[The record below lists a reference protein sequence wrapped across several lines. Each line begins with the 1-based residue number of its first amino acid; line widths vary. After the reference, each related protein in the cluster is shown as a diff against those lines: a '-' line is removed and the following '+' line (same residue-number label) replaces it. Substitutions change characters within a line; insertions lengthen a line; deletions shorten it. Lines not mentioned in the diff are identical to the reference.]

1 MKYNS
6 ISPVKQIKTS
16 IIKPT
21 CIIVLTTVLLTAC
34 GNPGERRVTN
44 GSGSK
49 LEAPNILFIMSD
61 DHTSQAISAYGGML
75 GEVCPTPNID
85 RLAEEGMLFSNCFVT
100 NSICT
105 PSRAAIMTGKYAH
118 KNGVYKF
125 TALDHRQPTLPKIMQ
140 QAGYQ
145 TALIGKY
152 HLHSNPVG
160 LDYFEVLPGQGD
172 YHNPDF
178 IKIGDEHPSGWV
190 QHGKRTRY
198 EGHSS
203 DVIADRTLEYLKNLR
218 DPDKPFM
225 LFCHFKAPHD
235 NWEFAERYSDFLE
248 DVEIPEPSNLFD
260 DYERRDALSKT
271 LQYIGSEWG
280 DHTNFEEQTG
290 HLEGIEKKKMQYQ
303 LYMKKYLR
311 CVKGVDDNMGRIL
324 DYLDDSG
331 LAENTLV
338 IYTGDQGFFLG
349 EHGLYDKRFMY
360 EEALRMPFLMRWPAH
375 IQEGSVSDGMILN
388 VDFAPTMM
396 DAAGIESHP
405 EMQGRSFLDLSKGTI
420 PSDWRESMYYRYYY
434 SHFETEPHYGIRT
447 HTHKLIYFNRIDQ
460 WELYDLEKDP
470 MEMKNVYDHPDY
482 QDIVV
487 SLKAELDR
495 LQMELGDKKE
505 DVGDFPNVGELVA
518 NPLHVAP
525 DVDLASGSLSVLVRF
540 RTRVGG
546 TLFST
551 GDIEHGLKEIW
562 DEGVN
567 CVTLVAGESGLLFF
581 DGKKEYFLESRI
593 SDDEWHTV
601 ALMVVEGQPTIY
613 LDGKATREIESRISK
628 EGFPQNFNI
637 GAGLDENGELGYN
650 FRGEISQVLIYD
662 ESLTVKQIE
671 LFASDG
677 IPDGKKILSFS
688 SP

>member
-1 MKYNS
+1 MYQRMNKRA
-6 ISPVKQIKTS
+6 IRKV
-16 IIKPT
+16 
-21 CIIVLTTVLLTAC
+21 IIVVTAILLNAC
-34 GNPGERRVTN
+34 GNPGDRRATN
-44 GSGSK
+44 GSGTN
-49 LEAPNILFIMSD
+49 LELPNILFIMSD

-75 GEVCPTPNID
+75 GSVCPTPNID
-85 RLAEEGMLFSNCFVT
+85 RLAKEGMLFSNCFVT
-100 NSICT
+100 NSICS

-140 QAGYQ
+140 GAGYQ

-190 QHGKRTRY
+190 QMGKRTTY

-203 DVIADRTLEYLKNLR
+203 DVIADRALDYLKNRR

-235 NWEFAERYSDFLE
+235 TWEFAERYSDYLE
-248 DVEIPEPSNLFD
+248 DVEIPEPTNLFD
-260 DYERRDALSKT
+260 DYEGRDALSKT
-271 LQYIGSEWG
+271 LQYVGSRWG
-280 DHTNFEEQTG
+280 DHTNFEDQTG

-311 CVKGVDDNMGRIL
+311 CVKGVDDNMGQIL
-324 DYLDDSG
+324 DYLDNAG

-360 EEALRMPFLMRWPAH
+360 EEALRMPFLMRWPGH
-375 IQEGSVSDGMILN
+375 IHEGSVSHGMILN

-396 DAAGIESHP
+396 DAAGIESNP
-405 EMQGRSFLDLSKGTI
+405 EMQGRSFLDLTRGDV
-420 PSDWRESMYYRYYY
+420 PSGWRESMYYRYYY

-447 HTHKLIYFNRIDQ
+447 HTHKLIYFNRTAQ

-470 MEMKNVYDHPDY
+470 MEMMNVYDHLDY
-482 QDIVV
+482 QAVIIK
-487 SLKAELDR
+487 LKEELNR
-495 LQMELGDKKE
+495 LQTELGDKKE
-505 DVGDFPNVGELVA
+505 DVGDFPNIGELAA
-518 NPLHVAP
+518 NPLHVIT
-525 DVDLASGSLSVLVRF
+525 DVDLASGSMSVLVRF
-540 RTRVGG
+540 RTSVGG

-551 GDIEHGLKEIW
+551 GDIEHGARAWWE
-562 DEGVN
+562 EGMNYVA
-567 CVTLVAGESGLLFF
+567 LIAGESGLLYF
-581 DGKKEYFLESRI
+581 DGEEEYFLESQI
-593 SDDEWHTV
+593 SDNEWHTV
-601 ALMVVEGQPTIY
+601 ALVLEGGKPSIH
-613 LDGKATREIESRISK
+613 LDGNAIQEIESRISK

-637 GAGLDENGELGYN
+637 GAGMDEHGELGYN
-650 FRGEISQVLIYD
+650 FRGEISRVLIY
-662 ESLTVKQIE
+662 ENPLTGEDIG
-671 LFASDG
+671 LFANDG
-677 IPDGKKILSFS
+677 IPGGEPIIHWDGKKE
-688 SP
+688 